1 MPKIKLNDEHRS
13 EWEKLQ
19 DRRQFIE
26 SFFRVNPTAGTAN
39 QSREQLAQELQQIK
53 RRLNQL
59 AVLGLTF

>member
-1 MPKIKLNDEHRS
+1 MAKIKLNDEHRS
-13 EWEKLQ
+13 EWETLQ

-26 SFFRVNPTAGTAN
+26 AFFRANPTAGTAS
-39 QSREQLAQELQQIK
+39 QARESLAAELRDIK